1 MMIDELQAMLPRV
14 SCAAIVDAV
23 AKRYPHPAH
32 VLDLVSPTPGRV
44 LFGPAATI
52 RFFPTRR
59 DVQHPVENDFASCF
73 YRAIGGSGKGK
84 VLVMSNGGY
93 PEAALG
99 GSRKLFRLN
108 HAGLAG
114 VLAGGR
120 LRDFSELAGYEF
132 VTYCRGET
140 VRQGAPWVMPLAANV
155 PIEVYGVGVFP
166 GDWIYA
172 SAAGVVVIP
181 APDVQAVLQDAM
193 AGEERD
199 AASKARMASEDPAQ
213 IIAKGEPR

>member
-1 MMIDELQAMLPRV
+1 MIDELQAMLPHV
-14 SCAAIVDAV
+14 TCAAIVDAV

-32 VLDLVSPTPGRV
+32 VLDLVSPTQGRV

-73 YRAIGGSGKGK
+73 YRAIGGKGEGK

-93 PEAALG
+93 PNAALG

-114 VLAGGR
+114 VLADGR
-120 LRDFSELAGYEF
+120 LRDFFELARYEF
-132 VTYCRGET
+132 VTYCRGES
-140 VRQGAPWVMPLAANV
+140 VRQGAPWVMALAANV
-155 PIEVYGVGVFP
+155 PVEVSGVGVFP

-172 SAAGVVVIP
+172 SAAGAVVIP
-181 APDVQAVLQDAM
+181 APDVRAVLEDAVH
-193 AGEERD
+193 GEKRD
-199 AASKARMASEDPAQ
+199 AVSRARMTSEDPAR
-213 IIAKGEPR
+213 IIAEGEPR